1 MMANI
6 LILKYSEINQIIKE
20 MRAEQQE
27 ITNTHSKTKELAERT
42 TNESWKGDAAVKFQ
56 SEMND
61 LYLVK
66 LRRVAEVLGKMADVA
81 QKVST
86 HVTQADQSTK
96 AFFKFD

>member
-1 MMANI
+1 MMANRLNI
-6 LILKYSEINQIIKE
+6 KYSEINQIIKE
-20 MRAEQQE
+20 MRTEQQE
-27 ITNTHSKTKELAERT
+27 ITNTQTRTKEMAERT
-42 TNESWKGDAAVKFQ
+42 TNDSWKGDAAVKFMG
-56 SEMND
+56 EMND

-86 HVTQADQSTK
+86 HVSQADQSTK

>member
-1 MMANI
+1 MAN
-6 LILKYSEINQIIKE
+6 LLMLKYSEINQIIRE
-20 MRAEQQE
+20 MQSEQAQ
-27 ITNTHSKTKELAERT
+27 ILQTLNKTKSMADGIAGDE
-42 TNESWKGDAAVKFQ
+42 WQGDAAVKFHN
-56 SEMND
+56 EMND

-66 LRRVAEVLGKMADVA
+66 LRLVTEALGKMAEVA